1 MKKEILFSL
10 ILILNSAVL
19 IGQKEA
25 NWKPDITHSNF
36 GFKVLH
42 KGVSFTV
49 GEFREFDLDIS
60 SNGPGFLNAQIELSV
75 DAASINTA
83 NDSRDNHLR
92 SADFFDTEK
101 HPKITFK
108 SKKIKGGSNGDTN
121 EGGLIEKCQDF
132 DDNQSV
138 FIKSLFGIE
147 SIPYVGPFAYPV
159 MLILNILI
167 FFTILFTL
175 MMMSCTIS
183 NESVINGAWQYVSG
197 NYKSDDSTTNITSD
211 DVKSIKI
218 YSNNHYS
225 LITQFI
231 SSDNFFAHSGLFNLD
246 GESYTESFKIHKNTE
261 KIGKSET
268 FRYELNNNQ
277 LIISNEFMSSI
288 SKSAMVE
295 RVQKFIPAVKPE
307 NFPKRGTSG
316 IRTPVISPE
325 GEFVS
330 EMKEVEGKNSFHIVN
345 YNSPGATGAPAY
357 SAFVVKQL
365 QEKGILPQPKEQKNS
380 IWNFEDI

>member
-108 SKKIKGGSNGDTN
+108 SKKIKAIGENVYIVTGDFTMHGISKEIDVQMKHNGTVQSRESELAGFSFTTIVN
-121 EGGLIEKCQDF
+121 RMDF
-132 DDNQSV
+132 
-138 FIKSLFGIE
+138 G
-147 SIPYVGPFAYPV
+147 VGP
-159 MLILNILI
+159 
-167 FFTILFTL
+167 
-175 MMMSCTIS
+175 
-183 NESVINGAWQYVSG
+183 
-197 NYKSDDSTTNITSD
+197 
-211 DVKSIKI
+211 
-218 YSNNHYS
+218 
-225 LITQFI
+225 
-231 SSDNFFAHSGLFNLD
+231 
-246 GESYTESFKIHKNTE
+246 
-261 KIGKSET
+261 
-268 FRYELNNNQ
+268 ELPIANV
-277 LIISNEFMSSI
+277 
-288 SKSAMVE
+288 A
-295 RVQKFIPAVKPE
+295 A
-307 NFPKRGTSG
+307 
-316 IRTPVISPE
+316 
-325 GEFVS
+325 
-330 EMKEVEGKNSFHIVN
+330 EVELHAEI
-345 YNSPGATGAPAY
+345 
-357 SAFVVKQL
+357 
-365 QEKGILPQPKEQKNS
+365 EMIKE
-380 IWNFEDI
+380 